1 MQAPFRPAIQTMP
14 TVPLQAL
21 RPALI
26 ELHRA
31 LVEAERRGHE
41 KSLGRL
47 SDGEF
52 LEALIKDPAFAW
64 LAPLT
69 ALIVRLDEDEG
80 PRGDELARV
89 VRSLVSPKGP
99 TIEFHRR
106 YADFLQR
113 DANVVVAHG
122 AVVRALRS

>member
-1 MQAPFRPAIQTMP
+1 MQAAFRPAIQTMESAS
-14 TVPLQAL
+14 LQAL
-21 RPALI
+21 RLGLI

-31 LVEAERRGHE
+31 LVEAERRDHE

-52 LEALIKDPAFAW
+52 LDALIKDPAFAW

-69 ALIVRLDEDEG
+69 ALIVRLDEKES
-80 PRGDELARV
+80 PRGEELARV

-106 YADFLQR
+106 YAEFLQR
-113 DANVVVAHG
+113 DPNVVVAHG
-122 AVVRALRS
+122 AVMRALRA